1 MAGTGEN
8 KVRVGMVSLG
18 CPKNQVDAEHMLY
31 DLRKNGRTL
40 VSDAALA
47 DVVVVNTCG
56 FIESAKQEAI
66 ETILEF
72 CELKK
77 EGKIKA
83 VVITGCL
90 AERYRE
96 QILEEIP
103 EADAVLG
110 LGANEKLNEVI
121 DALLVGNTPI
131 EAYGEKENL
140 HMDGG
145 RILSTEPFYAYLKI
159 AEGCDNRCTY
169 CAIPAIR
176 GAYRS
181 RTMESIL
188 AEAEKLAADGVREL
202 VLVAQD
208 TTLYGKDLY
217 GEPRLAE
224 LLTALCRIDGFQWIR
239 TLYSYPEHITDE
251 FLEVLAREEKLVK
264 YIDLPIQHCDDE
276 ILRRMN
282 RPSTEAQLRAV
293 IKKIRARVPGVI
305 LRTTLITGFPGETQ
319 AQFERL
325 SRFVKEMRFDRLGCF
340 AYSAEE
346 GTPAAAFSDQV
357 EEETKQFR
365 ADAIMQEQQ
374 IIQLELNEKQVGK
387 ELEVVVEGFDRY
399 AECWFGRSA
408 MDAPEIDGK
417 IFFTSGR
424 KLRKGEFVR
433 VAIEEV
439 LDYDLLG
446 TVL

>member
-1 MAGTGEN
+1 
-8 KVRVGMVSLG
+8 
-18 CPKNQVDAEHMLY
+18 
-31 DLRKNGRTL
+31 
-40 VSDAALA
+40 
-47 DVVVVNTCG
+47 
-56 FIESAKQEAI
+56 
-66 ETILEF
+66 
-72 CELKK
+72 
-77 EGKIKA
+77 
-83 VVITGCL
+83 
-90 AERYRE
+90 
-96 QILEEIP
+96 
-103 EADAVLG
+103 
-110 LGANEKLNEVI
+110 
-121 DALLVGNTPI
+121 
-131 EAYGEKENL
+131 
-140 HMDGG
+140 
-145 RILSTEPFYAYLKI
+145 
-159 AEGCDNRCTY
+159 
-169 CAIPAIR
+169 
-176 GAYRS
+176 
-181 RTMESIL
+181 MESIL

-282 RPSTEAQLRAV
+282 RRSTEAQLRAV
-293 IKKIRARVPGVI
+293 IKKIRARVPDVT